1 MCEKVVME
9 SHWRGFL
16 GEFSVQS
23 VRETLDEC
31 VSSSHNHAAI
41 QTLSQEEKES
51 VVLEILEQN

>member
-1 MCEKVVME
+1 MTE